1 MTLCFFV
8 SDLHGQTARYHKL
21 FERIVS
27 EKPPIVFMGGDLLP
41 AVRSAFNPPDE
52 HQPVEFLQYFETS
65 LKTIRQKIPDRYP
78 EIFLIPGNDD
88 PASAVEVLREGET
101 NGLWKWMHKQRVI
114 WNQFSIYGYACVPPT
129 PFLLKDW
136 ERYDVSKFIDPG
148 NVAPEEG
155 WHSVPYDEDELR
167 NTTIQE
173 ELNQLTDED
182 DLSNAVFLFHAP
194 PYQSK
199 LDRAALDGMS
209 IEHVPL
215 DVHIGSIAI
224 QRFIEQRQPLLTL
237 HGHVHESSRLTGEW
251 KERIGRTVAISAAI
265 DSRELSLVRFELE
278 APENATRELI

>member
-41 AVRSAFNPPDE
+41 AVRSTFSPSDE
-52 HQPVEFLQYFETS
+52 HRPVEFLQYFEAS
-65 LKTIRQKIPDRYP
+65 LKMIREKNPERYP
-78 EIFLIPGNDD
+78 ELFLIHGNDD
-88 PASAVEVLREGET
+88 PASAVEALQEGET
-101 NGLWKWMHKQRVI
+101 KGLWKWMHKKRVV

-136 ERYDVSKFIDPG
+136 ERYDVSRFIDPG
-148 NVAPEEG
+148 SVAPEEG

-173 ELNQLTDED
+173 ELNQLIDKD
-182 DLSNAVFLFHAP
+182 DLSNAVFLFHAS
-194 PYQSK
+194 PYRSK
-199 LDRAALDGMS
+199 LDRAALDGKS

-251 KERIGRTVAISAAI
+251 KEKIGRTVAISAAI
-265 DSRELSLVRFELE
+265 DCRELSLIRFELE
-278 APENATRELI
+278 APENATRELV